1 MIQQLFM
8 TIKGAVLLFFAVQA
22 FAYLLKREDADWVK
36 GAPLKIF
43 VGFFCIGMLCHSV
56 WLFYLAIF
64 LAIPLFA
71 KNRAEAAALYVI
83 VYLAAPVTFYKMTLH
98 GSYLMPANKYLFAT
112 LGLTIA
118 YLRNRNAG
126 PKPRLLAH
134 FDLSMALIVVLEI
147 SQARDADLN
156 LMTRQLIPILQ
167 NIVLPYYF
175 LSRSLTSWEDVRKFM
190 LALALGGFVLAVVA
204 TAESHLHW
212 LLYKQIEA
220 NLHATAQ
227 TNAFQ
232 QVRGGMIRSPVTF
245 PESTSLGNFLALGG
259 VAMLTMRS
267 AFPSR
272 RNWYFA
278 CAIMMV
284 GLVAPNSRGAYFG
297 IIIGYLA
304 FDFYMKKWGPL
315 FVKIGAAAA
324 LYTVGLVVATRSQFV
339 AEMMGKG
346 DASRGSTDYRV
357 RLFTRGMEEIHKH
370 PMLGTTMKKALD
382 NLEDMRQGQHIIDLV
397 NGYISYGLTLGYPG
411 IFGLAGVFVTL
422 CLAMLAARSRFNANP
437 IGRNAGALVFS
448 VSLFMIPVIAFTS
461 FGGESTTYFYIICAL
476 GSAVWALRRV
486 PVQQEGGD
494 LEPVAVG
501 PPIRALILADREAA
515 RARRNSADGRAAF
528 DPGRVRSA

>member
-1 MIQQLFM
+1 M
-8 TIKGAVLLFFAVQA
+8 TIKGAVLLFFAVHA

-43 VGFFCIGMLCHSV
+43 VGFYCIGMLCHVV

-64 LAIPLFA
+64 LAIPLYA
-71 KNRAEAAALYVI
+71 KSRGGAAALYAI
-83 VYLAAPVTFYKMTLH
+83 VYVAAPVTFYKMTLH

-112 LGLTIA
+112 LGLMVA
-118 YLRNRNAG
+118 YLRNRDRG

-134 FDLSMALIVVLEI
+134 FDISMMIIVVLEI
-147 SQARDADLN
+147 SQARDPDLN
-156 LMTRQLIPILQ
+156 LMTRQLIPILL

-175 LSRSLTSWEDVRKFM
+175 LSRALTSWEDVRKFM

-204 TAESHLHW
+204 TCEAHLHW
-212 LLYKQIEA
+212 LLYKQLEA

-267 AFPSR
+267 AFPTKQK
-272 RNWYFA
+272 WYFA
-278 CAIMMV
+278 CAVMIV
-284 GLVAPNSRGAYFG
+284 GLIAPNSRGAYFG

-304 FDFYMKKWGPL
+304 FDFYVKKWGPL
-315 FVKIGAAAA
+315 FVKFAVVTA
-324 LYTVGLVVATRSQFV
+324 LYTVGLVAASHSQFV

-346 DASRGSTDYRV
+346 NASRGSTDYRV
-357 RLFTRGMEEIHKH
+357 RLFARGMEEIHKH

-397 NGYISYGLTLGYPG
+397 NGYISYGLTLGYMG
-411 IFGLAGVFVTL
+411 IIGLAGVFVTM
-422 CLAMLAARSRFNANP
+422 CLAMLAARPRFNTNP

-448 VSLFMIPVIAFTS
+448 VALFMIPVIAFTS
-461 FGGESTTYFYIICAL
+461 FGGETSTYFYIICAL

-486 PVQQEGGD
+486 PVQQAGG
-494 LEPVAVG
+494 EMAPAVAG

-515 RARRNSADGRAAF
+515 RARRNAANVH
-528 DPGRVRSA
+528 GTLEAG